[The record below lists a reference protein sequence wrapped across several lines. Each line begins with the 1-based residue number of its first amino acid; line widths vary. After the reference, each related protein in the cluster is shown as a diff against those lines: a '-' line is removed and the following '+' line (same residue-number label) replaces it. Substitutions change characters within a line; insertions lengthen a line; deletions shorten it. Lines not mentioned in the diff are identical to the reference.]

1 MRRSEQGEDNIV
13 VEWTEHHWGEPQVAH
28 TNRSSFPKM
37 VVVEGHLG
45 DLRRGGDHRH
55 GGGSITMGVD
65 VVVV

>member
-1 MRRSEQGEDNIV
+1 
-13 VEWTEHHWGEPQVAH
+13 
-28 TNRSSFPKM
+28 M

-65 VVVV
+65 VVVVQRRRWWMRVLNLKVDDVGGERRHK